1 MSRVGKS
8 PITIPAGIDLSI
20 IGNVVTVKGKLGT
33 LTQEINQDISIERE
47 GDVLTVVRPTD
58 LKEHRSQHGLYRALI
73 QNMITGVSTG
83 FAKNLELVGV
93 GYRASHQGQNLELS
107 LGYSHIFVMQIPK
120 EVSLNTISEKGKNPI
135 VELASFDKQLLGAV
149 ASKIRS
155 LRKPEPFKGKGV
167 RYVGEIVRRKAGK
180 SGAKKA

>member
-8 PITIPAGIDLSI
+8 PINIPAGIDLSI
-20 IGNVVTVKGKLGT
+20 NGNVITVKGKLGT

-47 GDVLTVVRPTD
+47 GDVITVVRPTD

-83 FAKNLELVGV
+83 FAKSLELVGV

-107 LGYSHIFVMQIPK
+107 LWYSHIFVMQIPK

-135 VELASFDKQLLGAV
+135 V
-149 ASKIRS
+149 
-155 LRKPEPFKGKGV
+155 
-167 RYVGEIVRRKAGK
+167 
-180 SGAKKA
+180 

>member
-83 FAKNLELVGV
+83 FAKNLELVGMI
-93 GYRASHQGQNLELS
+93 E
-107 LGYSHIFVMQIPK
+107 I
-120 EVSLNTISEKGKNPI
+120 
-135 VELASFDKQLLGAV
+135 
-149 ASKIRS
+149 IRS
-155 LRKPEPFKGKGV
+155 QHLIRI
-167 RYVGEIVRRKAGK
+167 R
-180 SGAKKA
+180 

>member
-8 PITIPAGIDLSI
+8 PITIPAGVELSI
-20 IGNVVTVKGKLGT
+20 AGNVVTVKGKLGT
-33 LTQEINQDISIERE
+33 LTQEVNSDITLERE
-47 GDVLTVVRPTD
+47 GDVLTVVRPSD
-58 LKEHRSQHGLYRALI
+58 QKDHRAQHGLYRALI
-73 QNMITGVSTG
+73 QNMILGVSQG

-93 GYRASHQGQNLELS
+93 GYRASHQGQNLELA
-107 LGYSHIFVMQIPK
+107 LGYSHIFVMQIPS
-120 EVSLNTISEKGKNPI
+120 EVKLNTVSEKGKNPI

-180 SGAKKA
+180 SGAKK

>member
-1 MSRVGKS
+1 MSLVCKS

-83 FAKNLELVGV
+83 FAKSLELVGV

-107 LGYSHIFVMQIPK
+107 LGYSHIFVMQSPK
-120 EVSLNTISEKGKNPI
+120 EVSLNTIS
-135 VELASFDKQLLGAV
+135 
-149 ASKIRS
+149 
-155 LRKPEPFKGKGV
+155 
-167 RYVGEIVRRKAGK
+167 
-180 SGAKKA
+180 

>member
-8 PITIPAGIDLSI
+8 PINIPAGIDLSI
-20 IGNVVTVKGKLGT
+20 NGNVITVKGKLGT

-47 GDVLTVVRPTD
+47 GDVITVVRPTD

-83 FAKNLELVGV
+83 FAKSLELVGV

-120 EVSLNTISEKGKNPI
+120 EVSLNTISE
-135 VELASFDKQLLGAV
+135 LLGAV

-180 SGAKKA
+180 SGAKKE

>member
-1 MSRVGKS
+1 M
-8 PITIPAGIDLSI
+8 
-20 IGNVVTVKGKLGT
+20 
-33 LTQEINQDISIERE
+33 
-47 GDVLTVVRPTD
+47 
-58 LKEHRSQHGLYRALI
+58 
-73 QNMITGVSTG
+73 
-83 FAKNLELVGV
+83 ELVGV

-180 SGAKKA
+180 SGAKKE

>member
-8 PITIPAGIDLSI
+8 PITVPSGVELSI
-20 IGNVVTVKGKLGT
+20 AGNVVTVKGKLGT
-33 LTQEINQDISIERE
+33 LTQEVNPEISIERE

-58 LKEHRSQHGLYRALI
+58 HKDHRAQHGLYRALI
-73 QNMITGVSTG
+73 QNMITGVSQG
-83 FAKNLELVGV
+83 FEKKLELVGV
-93 GYRASHQGQNLELS
+93 GYRASHQGQSLELA
-107 LGYSHIFVMQIPK
+107 LGYSHIFVMQIPS
-120 EVSLNTISEKGKNPI
+120 EVKLNTISEKGKNPI

-180 SGAKKA
+180 SGAKK

>member
-8 PITIPAGIDLSI
+8 PITIPAGVELSI
-20 IGNVVTVKGKLGT
+20 AGNVVTVKGKLGT
-33 LTQEINQDISIERE
+33 LTQEVNSDITLERE
-47 GDVLTVVRPTD
+47 GDVLTVVRPSD
-58 LKEHRSQHGLYRALI
+58 HKDHRAQHGLYRALI
-73 QNMITGVSTG
+73 QNMILGVSQG

-93 GYRASHQGQNLELS
+93 GYRASHQGQNLELA
-107 LGYSHIFVMQIPK
+107 LGYSHIFVMQIPS
-120 EVSLNTISEKGKNPI
+120 EVKLNTVSEKGKNPI

-155 LRKPEPFKGKGV
+155 LRKPEPFKEKGV

-180 SGAKKA
+180 SGAKK

>member
-8 PITIPAGIDLSI
+8 PITIPAGVELTIA
-20 IGNVVTVKGKLGT
+20 GNVVTVKGKLGT
-33 LTQEINQDISIERE
+33 LTQEVNSDITLERE
-47 GDVLTVVRPTD
+47 GDVLTVVRPSD
-58 LKEHRSQHGLYRALI
+58 QKEHRAQHGLYRALI
-73 QNMITGVSTG
+73 QNMILGVSQG

-93 GYRASHQGQNLELS
+93 GYRASHQGQNLELA
-107 LGYSHIFVMQIPK
+107 LGYSHIFVMQIPS
-120 EVSLNTISEKGKNPI
+120 EVKLNTVSEKGKNPI

-155 LRKPEPFKGKGV
+155 LSKPEPFKGKGV

-180 SGAKKA
+180 SGAKK

>member
-8 PITIPAGIDLSI
+8 PITIPAGVEISI
-20 IGNVVTVKGKLGT
+20 AGNVVTVKGKLGT
-33 LTQEINQDISIERE
+33 LTQEVNSDITLERE
-47 GDVLTVVRPTD
+47 GDVLTVVRPSD
-58 LKEHRSQHGLYRALI
+58 QKDHRAQHGLYRALI
-73 QNMITGVSTG
+73 QNMILGVSQG

-93 GYRASHQGQNLELS
+93 GYRASHQGQNLELA
-107 LGYSHIFVMQIPK
+107 LGYSHIFVMQIPS
-120 EVSLNTISEKGKNPI
+120 EVKLNTVSEKGKNPI

-180 SGAKKA
+180 SGAKK

>member
-8 PITIPAGIDLSI
+8 PITIPAGVELSI
-20 IGNVVTVKGKLGT
+20 TGNVVTVKGKLGT
-33 LTQEINQDISIERE
+33 LTQEVNSDITLERE
-47 GDVLTVVRPTD
+47 GDVLTVVRPSD
-58 LKEHRSQHGLYRALI
+58 HKDHRAQHGLYRALI
-73 QNMITGVSTG
+73 QNMILGVSQG

-93 GYRASHQGQNLELS
+93 GYRASHQGQNLELA
-107 LGYSHIFVMQIPK
+107 LGYSHIFVMQIPS
-120 EVSLNTISEKGKNPI
+120 EVKLNTVSEKGKNPI

-180 SGAKKA
+180 SGAKK

>member
-8 PITIPAGIDLSI
+8 PITIPAGVELTIA
-20 IGNVVTVKGKLGT
+20 GNVVTVKGKLGT
-33 LTQEINQDISIERE
+33 LTQEVNSDITLERE
-47 GDVLTVVRPTD
+47 GDVLTVVRPSD
-58 LKEHRSQHGLYRALI
+58 QKEHRAQHGLYRALI
-73 QNMITGVSTG
+73 QNMILGVSQG

-93 GYRASHQGQNLELS
+93 GYRASHQGQNLELA
-107 LGYSHIFVMQIPK
+107 LGYSHIFVMQIPS
-120 EVSLNTISEKGKNPI
+120 EVKLNTVSEKGKNPI

-180 SGAKKA
+180 SGAKK

>member
-8 PITIPAGIDLSI
+8 PITIPAGVELSI
-20 IGNVVTVKGKLGT
+20 AGNVVTVKGKLGT
-33 LTQEINQDISIERE
+33 LTQEVNSDITLERE
-47 GDVLTVVRPTD
+47 GDVLTVVRPSD
-58 LKEHRSQHGLYRALI
+58 HKDHRAQHGLYRALI
-73 QNMITGVSTG
+73 QNMILGVSQG

-93 GYRASHQGQNLELS
+93 GYRASHQGQNLELA
-107 LGYSHIFVMQIPK
+107 LGYSHIFVMQIPS
-120 EVSLNTISEKGKNPI
+120 EVKLNTVSEKGKNPI

-180 SGAKKA
+180 SGAKK

>member
-8 PITIPAGIDLSI
+8 PITIPAGVELSI
-20 IGNVVTVKGKLGT
+20 AGNVVTVKGKLGT
-33 LTQEINQDISIERE
+33 LTQEINPEISLERE
-47 GDVLTVVRPTD
+47 GDVLTVVRPSD
-58 LKEHRSQHGLYRALI
+58 HKDHRAQHGLYRALI
-73 QNMITGVSTG
+73 QNMIVGVSQG
-83 FAKNLELVGV
+83 FARNLELVGV

-107 LGYSHIFVMQIPK
+107 LGYSHIFVLQVPN
-120 EVSLNTISEKGKNPI
+120 EVKLNTVSEKGKNPI

-180 SGAKKA
+180 SGAKK

>member
-8 PITIPAGIDLSI
+8 PITIPAGVELSI
-20 IGNVVTVKGKLGT
+20 EGNVVTVKGKLGT
-33 LTQEINQDISIERE
+33 LTQEVNSDITLERE
-47 GDVLTVVRPTD
+47 GDVLTVVRPSD
-58 LKEHRSQHGLYRALI
+58 QKEHRAQHGLYRALI
-73 QNMITGVSTG
+73 QNMILGVSQG

-93 GYRASHQGQNLELS
+93 GYRASHQGQNLELA
-107 LGYSHIFVMQIPK
+107 LGYSHIFVMQIPS
-120 EVSLNTISEKGKNPI
+120 EVKLNTVSEKGKNPI

-180 SGAKKA
+180 SGAKK

>member
-8 PITIPAGIDLSI
+8 PINIPAGIDLSI
-20 IGNVVTVKGKLGT
+20 NGNVITVKGKLGT

-47 GDVLTVVRPTD
+47 GDVITVVRPTD

-83 FAKNLELVGV
+83 FAKSLELVGV

-135 VELASFDKQLLGAV
+135 V
-149 ASKIRS
+149 
-155 LRKPEPFKGKGV
+155 
-167 RYVGEIVRRKAGK
+167 
-180 SGAKKA
+180 

>member
-8 PITIPAGIDLSI
+8 PITIPTGVELSI
-20 IGNVVTVKGKLGT
+20 AGNVVTVKGKLGT
-33 LTQEINQDISIERE
+33 LTQEVNSDITLERE
-47 GDVLTVVRPTD
+47 GDVLTVVRPSD
-58 LKEHRSQHGLYRALI
+58 HKDHRAQHGLYRALI
-73 QNMITGVSTG
+73 QNMILGVSQG

-93 GYRASHQGQNLELS
+93 GYRASHQGQNLELA
-107 LGYSHIFVMQIPK
+107 LGYSHIFVMQIPS
-120 EVSLNTISEKGKNPI
+120 EVKLNTVSEKGKNPI

-180 SGAKKA
+180 SGAKK